1 MELVDN
7 LILGFG
13 TALSLENLAYC
24 LAGTVLGTMIGI
36 LPGLGPAATIAILLP
51 FTYGLPAEGAL
62 IMLAGIFYGAQYG
75 GSTTAILVN
84 LPGESSSMI
93 TCIDGHEMARR
104 GRAGP
109 ALAIAAFG
117 SLFAG
122 CLGTL
127 FVAVLGPM
135 LARWAL
141 AFGPAEYFSLMVL
154 GLVAA
159 AMLSSGSQLRAIG
172 MIFVGLLLGCVGTE
186 VATGTARYSFGFY
199 ELVDG
204 VSFVVVAMGIFGLS
218 EIVLNLQQ
226 PGESSLLREKI
237 GRIMPSRDELRRS
250 VGPILRGTGIGAIV
264 GAIPGAGATI
274 ASFASYAVERKLSR
288 TPERFGQG
296 AIEGVAAPES
306 ANNASAQTSFI
317 PTLALGLPGSGTMA
331 LMLGALLIQGIA
343 PGPMVATRH
352 PEVFW
357 GLIASMWIGNVFLV
371 LLNLPLVGLWVRF
384 LSIPYK
390 YLFPAILLF
399 CSIGVYSIRNN
410 PFDVVLMVVFG
421 MFGYLLRW
429 LGCQP
434 APMLLGLIL
443 GPMMEENI
451 RRALVISR
459 GDATVLVTQP
469 LSLAMLVAAG
479 LLLLV
484 VIFPTIKRAAYAFR

>member
-1 MELVDN
+1 MVDN